1 MFWLKRLH
9 EIQEEAEEANEK
21 ALQELS
27 ADGIE
32 YMFNTIKQRN
42 SEIPRAYKNGG
53 DALHE
58 DRHLSCLKPL
68 AQVEG
73 PES

>member
-9 EIQEEAEEANEK
+9 EIQEEAKEANEK

-42 SEIPRAYKNGG
+42 PEILVAMPCMRISIFRA
-53 DALHE
+53 
-58 DRHLSCLKPL
+58 
-68 AQVEG
+68 
-73 PES
+73 